1 MTRGAHAL
9 PYLESVIALLNKIP
23 LPRLGK
29 SAPREVRL
37 FKWGQN
43 ATTKGVFILT
53 KESAHAAL
61 ADYTAQ
67 GHALTWDFDHATFTS
82 ADPQHRVAAGSCRL
96 AVRDDGLWAVDI
108 AWTADAK
115 RDIEAGKWVFCSPA
129 LRFNAKHEVVGIRN
143 VALTNIP
150 ASHGA
155 TPLLLNA
162 RTATMNQYLK
172 DMRAGYEAAMSAAQ
186 AMQAGSDETQKQLG
200 AKAIEGLAPLISAL
214 EELIEAAGEGAEGEG
229 ELSALRGLRT
239 LCGELL
245 SAKDADV
252 PTLRGKLRAFCV
264 KAKTATLSAKDAE
277 GAAAKA
283 LVAANLNKI
292 PAAERAAYEAL
303 PLAELQAFLNDAP
316 VLVRDSA
323 AVRQPSAPPAAAKN
337 QDEIDAEAGV
347 QEILSAVNRGKRPA
361 GGGAASAEDADAADI
376 LKNVNRRAQA
386 QA

>member
-1 MTRGAHAL
+1 ML
-9 PYLESVIALLNKIP
+9 ALLNNIP
-23 LPRLGK
+23 LPRKGK
-29 SAPREVRL
+29 TAPREVRL
-37 FKWGQN
+37 FKFGAN
-43 ATTKGVFILT
+43 RTTKGVFILT
-53 KESAHAAL
+53 RESAHAVIS
-61 ADYTAQ
+61 DYTAQ
-67 GHALTWDFDHATFTS
+67 GHALTWDYDHATFTS

-96 AVRDDGLWAVDI
+96 GLKADGLYAIDI
-108 AWTADAK
+108 EWTDDAR
-115 RDIEAGKWVFCSPA
+115 RDIQAGKWVFCSPA
-129 LRFNAKHEVVGIRN
+129 IVFDAQRRVRMVRN
-143 VALTNIP
+143 IALTNLP
-150 ASHGA
+150 ATHGA
-155 TPLLLNA
+155 APLLLSARNA
-162 RTATMNQYLK
+162 PMNQYLK

-186 AMQAGSDETQKQLG
+186 AMQAGSDEAQKALG

-337 QDEIDAEAGV
+337 QDEADADAGLS
-347 QEILSAVNRGKRPA
+347 EILSVVNRGKRTA
-361 GGGAASAEDADAADI
+361 TGAAATAEDADDAADI

>member
-1 MTRGAHAL
+1 M
-9 PYLESVIALLNKIP
+9 SVVLLNSVR
-23 LPRLGK
+23 LPRLG
-29 SAPREVRL
+29 SQAPREVRL
-37 FKWGQN
+37 FKWGKN
-43 ATTKGVFILT
+43 KTTKGEFFLT
-53 KESAHAAL
+53 KESAAACL
-61 ADYTAQ
+61 AEYSEQ
-67 GHALTWDFDHATFTS
+67 GHTLTWDFDHATFTS

-115 RDIEAGKWVFCSPA
+115 RDIEAGKWVFASPA
-129 LRFNAKHEVVGIRN
+129 LKFNDRREITGIRN

-150 ASHGA
+150 ATHDA
-155 TPLLLNA
+155 APLLLSARNA
-162 RTATMNQYLK
+162 PMNQYLK

-186 AMQAGSDETQKQLG
+186 AMQAGSDEAQKALG

-277 GAAAKA
+277 KTAVKA
-283 LVAANLNKI
+283 LVQASLNKI
-292 PAAERAAYEAL
+292 PAAERATYEAMPL
-303 PLAELQAFLNDAP
+303 PELQAFLSDAP
-316 VLVRDSA
+316 VLVPATSVEQKTAPAPKVDHATETADEETLSA
-323 AVRQPSAPPAAAKN
+323 AARIFKAA
-337 QDEIDAEAGV
+337 G
-347 QEILSAVNRGKRPA
+347 RP
-361 GGGAASAEDADAADI
+361 D
-376 LKNVNRRAQA
+376 LAQTK
-386 QA
+386 